1 MSRLTTGGGPVKSR
15 QCSSLAV
22 DFGNNIWS
30 ESLAIVALL
39 TVVVFDTADGTN
51 NRLHQSNLRMGHIS
65 RIFITHMHADH
76 VLGIVA
82 IMAVIMSG
90 VGQTE
95 QGLQRLRKAG
105 LHKKV
110 CALTACVTN

>member
-1 MSRLTTGGGPVKSR
+1 M
-15 QCSSLAV
+15 
-22 DFGNNIWS
+22 GN
-30 ESLAIVALL
+30 
-39 TVVVFDTADGTN
+39 
-51 NRLHQSNLRMGHIS
+51 IS

-95 QGLQRLRKAG
+95 QGLQRLREAG

-110 CALTACVTN
+110 CGCTARVTS

>member
-1 MSRLTTGGGPVKSR
+1 M
-15 QCSSLAV
+15 
-22 DFGNNIWS
+22 GN
-30 ESLAIVALL
+30 
-39 TVVVFDTADGTN
+39 
-51 NRLHQSNLRMGHIS
+51 IS

-95 QGLQRLRKAG
+95 RGLQRLREAG

-110 CALTACVTN
+110 CAVGPAYVTN